1 MEIIIGAVVF
11 GLIVIAIIVMVI
23 INFSYRG
30 VKKMREQIE
39 DDHYQHLKQKEQ
51 KEKHPFGK
59 DYFKSAGPKKQQT
72 TARPANKSQEEK
84 PKPQERPKQQEKP
97 KPQEQP
103 RQQTAEQDFQK
114 ETARRTVT
122 TDSNVTIIDDRQTGD
137 KRKIFD
143 DKDGEYVEFEE
154 V

>member
-11 GLIVIAIIVMVI
+11 GLIIIAIIVMVI
-23 INFSYRG
+23 INFTYRG
-30 VKKMREQIE
+30 VKKMREQM
-39 DDHYQHLKQKEQ
+39 DDDRYRHMREKEH

-84 PKPQERPKQQEKP
+84 PKPQE
-97 KPQEQP
+97 QP
-103 RQQTAEQDFQK
+103 RQQG
-114 ETARRTVT
+114 
-122 TDSNVTIIDDRQTGD
+122 NVTIIDDRQTGD

>member
-11 GLIVIAIIVMVI
+11 GLIIIAIIVMVI
-23 INFSYRG
+23 INFTYRG
-30 VKKMREQIE
+30 VKKMREQM
-39 DDHYQHLKQKEQ
+39 DDDRYRHMREKEH

-84 PKPQERPKQQEKP
+84 PKPQE
-97 KPQEQP
+97 QP
-103 RQQTAEQDFQK
+103 RQQG
-114 ETARRTVT
+114 
-122 TDSNVTIIDDRQTGD
+122 NVTIIDDRQSGD

>member
-1 MEIIIGAVVF
+1 MKIIIGAVVF
-11 GLIVIAIIVMVI
+11 GLIIIAIIVMVI
-23 INFSYRG
+23 INFTYRG
-30 VKKMREQIE
+30 VKKIREQIE
-39 DDHYQHLKQKEQ
+39 DDHYHHLKEKEQ

-59 DYFKSAGPKKQQT
+59 DYFKSAAPKKQQT
-72 TARPANKSQEEK
+72 ARPANRSQEEK
-84 PKPQERPKQQEKP
+84 PKQQERPK
-97 KPQEQP
+97 PQGQP
-103 RQQTAEQDFQK
+103 RQQNTESDYQK
-114 ETARRTVT
+114 ETVRKTVT

>member
-1 MEIIIGAVVF
+1 MEIIIGAIVF
-11 GLIVIAIIVMVI
+11 GLIIIAIIVMVV
-23 INFSYRG
+23 INFTYRG
-30 VKKMREQIE
+30 VKKMREQM
-39 DDHYQHLKQKEQ
+39 DDDRYRQMKEKEH

-59 DYFKSAGPKKQQT
+59 DYFKSAAPKKQQ
-72 TARPANKSQEEK
+72 APRPANKQQEEK
-84 PKPQERPKQQEKP
+84 PKQQERPKKQERP
-97 KPQEQP
+97 KPQEQA

-143 DKDGEYVEFEE
+143 DQDGEYVEFEE

>member
-11 GLIVIAIIVMVI
+11 GLIIIAIIVMVI
-23 INFSYRG
+23 INFTYRG

-59 DYFKSAGPKKQQT
+59 DYFKSADDAKEKK
-72 TARPANKSQEEK
+72 
-84 PKPQERPKQQEKP
+84 
-97 KPQEQP
+97 
-103 RQQTAEQDFQK
+103 TAETPNDS
-114 ETARRTVT
+114 ARRTT
-122 TDSNVTIIDDRQTGD
+122 TSSDGVTIIDDRQPA
-137 KRKIFD
+137 KEAQKKKIFEGD
-143 DKDGEYVEFEE
+143 EGEYVEFEE

>member
-1 MEIIIGAVVF
+1 MEIIIGAIVF
-11 GLIVIAIIVMVI
+11 GLIIIAIIVMVI
-23 INFSYRG
+23 INFTYRSI
-30 VKKMREQIE
+30 KKRREDME
-39 DDHYQHLKQKEQ
+39 DDYYQHLKEKEQ

-59 DYFKSAGPKKQQT
+59 DYFKSAAPKKQQPK
-72 TARPANKSQEEK
+72 AKPAYQSSE
-84 PKPQERPKQQEKP
+84 PKPKQQERP
-97 KPQEQP
+97 KPQEQA

>member
-1 MEIIIGAVVF
+1 MEIIIGAIVF
-11 GLIVIAIIVMVI
+11 GLIIIAIIVMVV
-23 INFSYRG
+23 INFTYRG

-39 DDHYQHLKQKEQ
+39 DDRYHHMKEKEH

-72 TARPANKSQEEK
+72 TARPAHKSQEEK
-84 PKPQERPKQQEKP
+84 PKPQERPKQQEQP

-103 RQQTAEQDFQK
+103 RQQG
-114 ETARRTVT
+114 
-122 TDSNVTIIDDRQTGD
+122 NVTIIDDRQTGD

>member
-1 MEIIIGAVVF
+1 MEIIIGAIVF
-11 GLIVIAIIVMVI
+11 GLIIIAIIVMVV
-23 INFSYRG
+23 INFTYRG

-39 DDHYQHLKQKEQ
+39 DDRYHHMKEKEH

-59 DYFKSAGPKKQQT
+59 DYFKSTGPKKQQT

-84 PKPQERPKQQEKP
+84 PKPQE
-97 KPQEQP
+97 QP
-103 RQQTAEQDFQK
+103 RQQG
-114 ETARRTVT
+114 
-122 TDSNVTIIDDRQTGD
+122 NVTIIDDRQSGD

>member
-1 MEIIIGAVVF
+1 MEIIIGAIVF
-11 GLIVIAIIVMVI
+11 GLIIIAIIVMVI
-23 INFSYRG
+23 INFSYRS
-30 VKKMREQIE
+30 V
-39 DDHYQHLKQKEQ
+39 
-51 KEKHPFGK
+51 KHPFGK
-59 DYFKSAGPKKQQT
+59 DYFKSAAPKKQQPK
-72 TARPANKSQEEK
+72 AKPAYQSSE
-84 PKPQERPKQQEKP
+84 PKPKQQERP
-97 KPQEQP
+97 KPQEQA